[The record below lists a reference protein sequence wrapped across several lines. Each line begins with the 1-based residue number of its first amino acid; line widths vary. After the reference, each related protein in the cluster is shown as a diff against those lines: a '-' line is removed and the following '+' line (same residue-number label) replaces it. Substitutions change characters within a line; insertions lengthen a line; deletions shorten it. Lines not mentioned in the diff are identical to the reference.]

1 MGGRGGLLPSTG
13 VRTPKCFVKTYF
25 IQNEMSN
32 KKYLKQCQEP
42 ECNEMIIEGPYCF
55 RHAKRKAV
63 IGGYLKRNM
72 DSDHTIRDEPILDI
86 DKTNTEDASVD

>member
-1 MGGRGGLLPSTG
+1 MDR
-13 VRTPKCFVKTYF
+13 PKLIKCEAT
-25 IQNEMSN
+25 
-32 KKYLKQCQEP
+32 

-72 DSDHTIRDEPILDI
+72 DRDHTVWDKPMDAI
-86 DKTNTEDASVD
+86 DKTNSKET